1 MSAISVKGNGLGRL
15 VDRHMELCEL
25 FNGKGAHACAEPPVL
40 IAPNVG
46 KTSAECIADLVD
58 QALAVNGGADFAQ
71 DPRIIALKIALT
83 DAIVELA

>member
-1 MSAISVKGNGLGRL
+1 MSAISVKGDGLGRL
-15 VDRHMELCEL
+15 VDRHAELCEV
-25 FNGKGAHACAEPPVL
+25 FNGNGSPACVEAPVL
-40 IAPNVG
+40 IAPNGG

-58 QALAVNGGADFAQ
+58 QALAVYGGTDFAQ